1 MMPSHQNSRRGVTL
15 LEVMIAI
22 GILAIGL
29 TSVMSLIPAG
39 KSEAGKAVVL
49 DRAAT
54 IATNALAD
62 AVTYGLTRPDSIVIT
77 GTGNVIVFDP
87 VNTLIGFDPAN
98 TLFANAG
105 AARIRTGG
113 VLSSGATHPA
123 ADNAI
128 LKLVTQGRD
137 DVVYTPSANED
148 DAPRNQ
154 FTTAATGPSDVASA
168 NVRAFDG
175 RMTCLISLAKIDATS
190 TAALTTGDQA
200 RLSVIVFHNR
210 DVTNA
215 SATTVTG
222 SYDAASGTITIA
234 PSQIPADRT
243 LKQTI
248 RPGTIVYD
256 SKKTLAPEQ
265 SRRWSQVVMAS
276 INDNTATPTVYVTF
290 AGTAPRDGDVQIV
303 LDTVGMAEKVVRL
316 EGPNSF
322 GW

>member
-1 MMPSHQNSRRGVTL
+1 MMPSHSNNRRGITL

-39 KSEAGKAVVL
+39 KSEASKAVVI

-62 AVTYGLTRPDSIVIT
+62 AVTYGLTRPDSIVVN
-77 GTGNVIVFDP
+77 GSRNVIVFDP
-87 VNTLIGFDPAN
+87 VNTPFAN
-98 TLFANAG
+98 TGTASL
-105 AARIRTGG
+105 RTAG
-113 VLSSGATHPA
+113 VLSSGTHPM

-137 DVVYTPSANED
+137 DVVYSLPTNNDEPPS
-148 DAPRNQ
+148 NQ
-154 FTTAATGPSDVASA
+154 FTMGPSNAA
-168 NVRAFDG
+168 APNLRAFDG

-190 TAALTTGDQA
+190 TAALAEGDQA

-210 DVTNA
+210 DITTP
-215 SATTVTG
+215 SATTVLAT
-222 SYDAASGTITIA
+222 YDATSGTITID
-234 PSQIPADRT
+234 PSQFPSDRT
-243 LKQTI
+243 LRQII
-248 RPGTIVYD
+248 RPGTIIYD
-256 SKKTLAPEQ
+256 FKKTSAPYQ
-265 SRRWSQVVMAS
+265 SQRWSQVAMAS
-276 INDNTATPTVYVTF
+276 INDTTPTPTVYVTF
-290 AGTAPRDGDVQIV
+290 GGTSPTSGDVRII
-303 LDTVGMAEKVVRL
+303 LDTAGMAEKVVRL

>member
-1 MMPSHQNSRRGVTL
+1 MMPSHQNLRRGITL

-29 TSVMSLIPAG
+29 TSVMALIPAG
-39 KSEAGKAVVL
+39 QSEASKAVVL

-62 AVTYGLTRPDSIVIT
+62 AVTYGLTRPDSIVVT
-77 GTGNVIVFDP
+77 GSGNVIVFDP
-87 VNTLIGFDPAN
+87 VNPSFL
-98 TLFANAG
+98 NAG
-105 AARIRTGG
+105 AASLRTAG
-113 VLSSGATHPA
+113 VLSSGTHLA

-128 LKLVTQGRD
+128 LRLVTQGRD
-137 DVVYTPSANED
+137 DVAYTPPTND
-148 DAPRNQ
+148 DDPPSNQ
-154 FTTAATGPSDVASA
+154 FTLAARGPSNVAA
-168 NVRAFDG
+168 PNLRAFDG
-175 RMTCLISLAKIDATS
+175 RMTCLISLAKIDAAS
-190 TAALTTGDQA
+190 TAALTAGDQA

-210 DVTNA
+210 DVTTP

-256 SKKTLAPEQ
+256 SKKTAAAEQ
-265 SRRWSQVVMAS
+265 AQRWSQVAMAS
-276 INDNTATPTVYVTF
+276 INDTALNPTVYVTF
-290 AGTAPRDGDVQIV
+290 AGISPKDGDVQVV
-303 LDTVGMAEKVVRL
+303 LDTAGMAEKVVRL